1 MKLLIFLLSLSPFAL
16 FAQKKNK
23 FSFEIN
29 YGLNGNFFVR
39 SYEEQAPPF
48 PVTEISKK
56 NFIGTVGGIELKYK
70 VTKRASWGF
79 GFAKS
84 SNQKAINY
92 SSNVNGVVL
101 SIKDFDIK
109 HVNHFYQLFYER
121 EIIKKIPALKSQIGL
136 FYLRPQQQEVSI
148 SRNGFLFEQRNF
160 KNSYLEEGGIFVG
173 LHYSKKID
181 TKFELGVKSRVYY
194 LISTNSIEAV
204 TFTPTLTYLF

>member
-92 SSNVNGVVL
+92 TSNVNGVVL

>member
-92 SSNVNGVVL
+92 TSNVNGVVL

-136 FYLRPQQQEVSI
+136 FYLR
-148 SRNGFLFEQRNF
+148 
-160 KNSYLEEGGIFVG
+160 
-173 LHYSKKID
+173 
-181 TKFELGVKSRVYY
+181 KSAHPAAPPGRTSV
-194 LISTNSIEAV
+194 E
-204 TFTPTLTYLF
+204 

>member
-1 MKLLIFLLSLSPFAL
+1 MKYLIFLLSLSPFLAI
-16 FAQKKNK
+16 AQKKNK

-92 SSNVNGVVL
+92 TSNVNGVVL

>member
-56 NFIGTVGGIELKYK
+56 NFIGMLGGIELKYK

-92 SSNVNGVVL
+92 TSNVNGVVL

>member
-1 MKLLIFLLSLSPFAL
+1 MKLLIFLLSLSPFVVL
-16 FAQKKNK
+16 AQKKSK
-23 FSFEIN
+23 FSFEVN

-39 SYEEQAPPF
+39 SYQEQAPPF
-48 PVTEISKK
+48 PVTEISNK
-56 NFIGTVGGIELKYK
+56 NFIGTIGGIELKYD
-70 VTKRASWGF
+70 VTNRASWGF
-79 GFAKS
+79 GYAKS
-84 SNQKAINY
+84 SNQKTINY
-92 SSNVNGVVL
+92 TSIVNGVVL
-101 SIKDFDIK
+101 SINDFDIK

-121 EIIKKIPALKSQIGL
+121 EITKKLPALKSQIGL

>member
-92 SSNVNGVVL
+92 TSNVNGVVL

-160 KNSYLEEGGIFVG
+160 KNSYLEEGGIFLG

>member
-1 MKLLIFLLSLSPFAL
+1 MKLLIFLLSLSPFAVK
-16 FAQKKNK
+16 AQKKSK
-23 FSFEIN
+23 FSFEVN

-39 SYEEQAPPF
+39 SYQEQAPPF
-48 PVTEISKK
+48 PVTEISNK

-79 GFAKS
+79 GYAKS

-92 SSNVNGVVL
+92 TSNVNGVVL

-160 KNSYLEEGGIFVG
+160 KNSYLEEGGIFLG

>member
-1 MKLLIFLLSLSPFAL
+1 MKYLIFLLSLSPFVAI
-16 FAQKKNK
+16 AQKKSK

-39 SYEEQAPPF
+39 SYQEQAPPF
-48 PVTEISKK
+48 PVTEISNK
-56 NFIGTVGGIELKYK
+56 NFIGTVGGIELKYN

-79 GFAKS
+79 GYAKS

-92 SSNVNGVVL
+92 TSNVNGVVL
-101 SIKDFDIK
+101 SINDFDIK

-121 EIIKKIPALKSQIGL
+121 EITKKLPALKSQIGL

-160 KNSYLEEGGIFVG
+160 KNSYLEEGGIFLG
-173 LHYSKKID
+173 LHYS
-181 TKFELGVKSRVYY
+181 
-194 LISTNSIEAV
+194 
-204 TFTPTLTYLF
+204 